1 MINTYKR
8 DDGDIYE
15 ADAGSVLDKLLAKD
29 PRFTLINSD
38 ITSQR
43 EGGMTDS
50 AEADDSADD
59 VIPPLEQDEGDVVE
73 ADGTIPPSKL
83 KKGAAKHR

>member
-15 ADAGSVLDKLLAKD
+15 AVAGSVLDKLLAKD

-59 VIPPLEQDEGDVVE
+59 VIPP
-73 ADGTIPPSKL
+73 SKL
-83 KKGAAKHR
+83 KKGGRKT